1 MTAALPFINQ
11 RLDDAQKSIDSD
23 LLLWLEGH
31 KFEGMQFSG
40 TPVSTF
46 WGPAL
51 DGYSRQ
57 LTDLAFAASKELAAG
72 HGLDPYDTDEDAW
85 NSAESAVQQV
95 IDRMQVY
102 DQRLRGGGF
111 PDRVPPRDVTD
122 IRERHS
128 AAIRKRAEN
137 ERALMSERKK
147 PEIIL
152 TSEHGFLWYW
162 VHSHYFT
169 RWVSIPATLVAVFM
183 LGFGACRSSF
193 FSKVVDAFTSIS
205 ATSPTT
211 SDTQQ
216 QNKK

>member
-11 RLDDAQKSIDSD
+11 RLDDARKTIDAD
-23 LLLWLEGH
+23 LFHWLSGY
-31 KFEGMQFSG
+31 KFPNIGFSG
-40 TPVSTF
+40 SLVDNY
-46 WGPAL
+46 WGPYL
-51 DGYSRQ
+51 DGHARQ
-57 LTDLAFAASKELAAG
+57 LTELAFVASKELAAE
-72 HGLDPYDTDEDAW
+72 HGLDPYDTVEDAW
-85 NSAESAVQQV
+85 NGAENAVGQI
-95 IDRMQVY
+95 IDRMQDY
-102 DQRLRGGGF
+102 DRRMRGKG
-111 PDRVPPRDVTD
+111 VPTSVPMRDVTG

-147 PEIIL
+147 TEIVL

-169 RWVSIPATLVAVFM
+169 RWVTIPATLLTVFM

-205 ATSPTT
+205 ASSPTT

-216 QNKK
+216 EPKK